1 MVGVLPSATD
11 PASRVPNFLKHYF
24 ELPWAAWTVSL
35 SFFAL
40 RSDIWAP
47 GYFNGLL
54 RWLTPGQLVP
64 IDIHLDQGIKLD
76 NHHILSRA
84 NLRSLGG
91 ELCPTVRQGDG
102 EHDRPE
108 SLARLNISKLVRW
121 QSDQETSHLC
131 PPVQLNLDVSRYETE
146 LGLSLVELQRR
157 DMAGINKIYQTI

>member
-54 RWLTPGQLVP
+54 RWLTHQTWLA
-64 IDIHLDQGIKLD
+64 IHIHLDQGIKLD
-76 NHHILSRA
+76 NHHILSWA
-84 NLRSLGG
+84 NLGCPGG
-91 ELCPTVRQGDG
+91 HLSPTVIQGDD
-102 EHDRPE
+102 EHEGPD
-108 SLARLNISKLVRW
+108 SLAGLHISKLVRW

>member
-54 RWLTPGQLVP
+54 RWLTPGQPVS

-91 ELCPTVRQGDG
+91 ELCPTVSQGDG

-108 SLARLNISKLVRW
+108 SQARLNISKLVRW
-121 QSDQETSHLC
+121 QSVRLTEHQQVISAL
-131 PPVQLNLDVSRYETE
+131 QSREM
-146 LGLSLVELQRR
+146 LSFNIDWLELQSR
-157 DMAGINKIYQTI
+157 DVAEINKIYQTI